1 MSVVFSLAW
10 EKNPMLRLSGDQKG
24 KDPSF
29 VPGSGVYV
37 PVVPTAIN
45 RPSGEIAEDAPWSPV
60 SENDI
65 PDGGRICAES
75 KVRS

>member
-1 MSVVFSLAW
+1 MVGANTMKFSAPQDAPRALCASQTVTTAPPFMSVVFSLAW

-37 PVVPTAIN
+37 PVV
-45 RPSGEIAEDAPWSPV
+45 V
-60 SENDI
+60 
-65 PDGGRICAES
+65 
-75 KVRS
+75 